1 MHEAENLTRRA
12 LEFRREVLGH
22 EHPYTFKTLS
32 HLARV
37 LKEQGKVQEAIKC
50 GTEANVGM
58 RDTLGLEHP
67 DVIRSDEELKE
78 MRTAMGKMAGEVVV
92 EYNIWGNGSQNQQA
106 TFSTHPNV
114 LGPNPALFLDGQLLL
129 VSFRIELL
137 ITSLPS
143 SISFAVS

>member
-1 MHEAENLTRRA
+1 
-12 LEFRREVLGH
+12 
-22 EHPYTFKTLS
+22 LS

-78 MRTAMGKMAGEVVV
+78 MRTAMGKIGGEVVVV
-92 EYNIWGNGSQNQQA
+92 EYNIRGKGSQN
-106 TFSTHPNV
+106 
-114 LGPNPALFLDGQLLL
+114 
-129 VSFRIELL
+129 
-137 ITSLPS
+137 
-143 SISFAVS
+143 